1 MWPPK
6 KGAML
11 IAKKRANGEG
21 NIRKRAD
28 GRWEGRYTAGYHPE
42 TGKRIIKNVL
52 GKTQAECKAKLKKAI
67 EESQSLDVGRA
78 DEYTV
83 VAWLRTWFELYAK
96 PHIRPSTMNYYHR
109 NIEQHIIPAIGDIP
123 LNKLTTRDLQKF
135 YNDLQSNGRLRKV
148 QKKEKPGLSN
158 FTVRGIH
165 MMLHNALDRAM
176 KEKLILT
183 NPTENCIIPKI
194 EKQEMKILHPDHI
207 SAYLNAAERR
217 NALPMFYLELVSGL
231 RKGELVALQWSDL
244 DETNCT
250 ISVSKQA
257 SWDTEGNLI
266 LSQPKTGNSIREVSI
281 PQDAVELLK
290 QEHAKHPDNPWMF
303 PSGRTGEM
311 YHPDSVVTLHK
322 RILKDAGLE
331 HIRFHDLRHPYVKHT
346 TKIFSL
352 RLMDFQA
359 QAYPDARRKT
369 RGACQLH
376 RGGQSRSPVRPLCN
390 RKRFSCLPPQSKI
403 SWILYATSIRLSGY
417 TSTRSISSSASSVVS
432 VSASKIALDASLRL
446 SCRACSSCFCFACA
460 NTAA

>member
-1 MWPPK
+1 M
-6 KGAML
+6 
-11 IAKKRANGEG
+11 AKKRANGEG
-21 NIRKRAD
+21 NIRKRSD

-67 EESQSLDVGRA
+67 EESHALDVGRA

-83 VAWLRTWFELYAK
+83 AAWLRTWFDLYAK

-123 LNKLTTRDLQKF
+123 LNKLTTRDLQKL

-158 FTVRGIH
+158 STVRGIH
-165 MMLHNALDRAM
+165 MMLHNALDRAV
-176 KEKLILT
+176 KEKLILS

-244 DETNCT
+244 DEANCT

-290 QEHAKHPDNPWMF
+290 QEHAKHPSNPWMF

-369 RGACQLH
+369 RGACQLL
-376 RGGQSRSPVRPLCN
+376 RVGQSRSPVRPLCN
-390 RKRFSCLPPQSKI
+390 RKRFSCLPPQSKM
-403 SWILYATSIRLSGY
+403 SWILYAISMRLSGY

-432 VSASKIALDASLRL
+432 VSASKIALDASMRL

>member
-1 MWPPK
+1 M
-6 KGAML
+6 
-11 IAKKRANGEG
+11 AKKRANGEG
-21 NIRKRAD
+21 NIRKRSD

-67 EESQSLDVGRA
+67 EESHALDVGRA

-83 VAWLRTWFELYAK
+83 AAWLRTWFELYAK

-123 LNKLTTRDLQKF
+123 LNKLTTRDLQKL

-158 FTVRGIH
+158 STVRGIH
-165 MMLHNALDRAM
+165 MMLHNALDRAV
-176 KEKLILT
+176 KEKLILS

-231 RKGELVALQWSDL
+231 RKGELVALQWGDL
-244 DETNCT
+244 DEANCT

-257 SWDTEGNLI
+257 SWDTEHQLI
-266 LSQPKTGNSIREVSI
+266 LSRPKTGNSIREVSI

-290 QEHAKHPDNPWMF
+290 QEHAKHPSNPWMF

-376 RGGQSRSPVRPLCN
+376 RGGQSQSPVRPLCN
-390 RKRFSCLPPQSKI
+390 RKQLSCLLPQSKM
-403 SWILYATSIRLSGY
+403 SWILYAISMRLSGY

-432 VSASKIALDASLRL
+432 ASASKIALDASFRL
-446 SCRACSSCFCFACA
+446 SCRACLSCFCFACA